1 MLNSILQNKEGI
13 MIAKLKTKQKMGKL
27 DYTES
32 GEYKEAENGS

>member
-1 MLNSILQNKEGI
+1 MLNSILQKKESI